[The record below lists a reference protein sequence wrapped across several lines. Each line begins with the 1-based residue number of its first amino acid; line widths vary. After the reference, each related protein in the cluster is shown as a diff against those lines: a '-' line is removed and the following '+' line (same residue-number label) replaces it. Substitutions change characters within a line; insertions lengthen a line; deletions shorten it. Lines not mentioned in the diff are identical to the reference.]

1 MQLTE
6 HDVLVVVDMQND
18 FCEGGALPTADGH
31 EVVPVIN
38 QIGEKFANVV
48 LTQDWHPQG
57 HVSFA
62 SSHPGKAPLET
73 VDMPYG
79 PQILWPDHVVQNTW
93 GAEFHP
99 DLNLPHAQLVIR
111 KGYLKD
117 IDSYSAFCM
126 VDGTTKTGLASYLN
140 ERDIKR
146 VFVAGC
152 AVDYCVGGLATD
164 AVKEG
169 FETFIVE
176 DATASIDPA
185 PGASAD
191 KAWEDTAAAGV
202 TRIASAEL
210 A

>member
-1 MQLTE
+1 MAHFGAVSAGQRYIKTYHFTHDQTE
-6 HDVLVVVDMQND
+6 W
-18 FCEGGALPTADGH
+18 
-31 EVVPVIN
+31 EVVEV
-38 QIGEKFANVV
+38 K
-48 LTQDWHPQG
+48 
-57 HVSFA
+57 
-62 SSHPGKAPLET
+62 T
-73 VDMPYG
+73 V
-79 PQILWPDHVVQNTW
+79 
-93 GAEFHP
+93 GAA
-99 DLNLPHAQLVIR
+99 LPHAQLVIR

-146 VFVAGC
+146 IFVAGC

-169 FETFIVE
+169 FETFIVD

-202 TRIASAEL
+202 RRIASVEL
-210 A
+210 V

>member
-1 MQLTE
+1 MQLTNT
-6 HDVLVVVDMQND
+6 DVLIVVDMQND

-38 QIGEKFANVV
+38 AIGKKFANVV
-48 LTQDWHPQG
+48 LTQDWHPLG

-62 SSHPGKAPLET
+62 SAHPGKQPLET
-73 VDMPYG
+73 ISMPYG
-79 PQILWPDHVVQNTW
+79 DQMLWPDHVVQNTW
-93 GAEFHP
+93 GAEFHA
-99 DLNLPHAQLVIR
+99 DLDLPQAQLVIR

-126 VDGTTKTGLASYLN
+126 VDGTTKTGLASYLK
-140 ERDIKR
+140 ERGIKR

-164 AVKEG
+164 AVKAG
-169 FETFIVE
+169 FETYIVD

-191 KAWEDTAAAGV
+191 KAWDEIGAAGV
-202 TRIASAEL
+202 TRVASSGL
-210 A
+210 G